1 MNEERIY
8 TESEVRA
15 IVLIERAEARYQAMR
30 DIVSLTE
37 AAEIVARDKYFE
49 SKKTGQ

>member
-15 IVLIERAEARYQAMR
+15 IVLIERAEARYQTKLN
-30 DIVSLTE
+30 VEQLTE

-49 SKKTGQ
+49 SQKTKK